1 MPAIARRPGA
11 AKMTDLDLANL
22 LREGMMVMLKLSGP
36 PLMVALAVGMLIS
49 VLQAITQIHEATL
62 AFVPKALAI
71 GITLLLLGP
80 FMLATLSGYTR
91 MLFDRIIVIGGS

>member
-1 MPAIARRPGA
+1 
-11 AKMTDLDLANL
+11 MTDLDLANV
-22 LREGMMVMLKLSGP
+22 LREGMLVMLKLSGP
-36 PLMVALAVGMLIS
+36 PLLVALVIGLVIS

-71 GITLLLLGP
+71 GVALLLMGP

-91 MLFDRIIVIGGS
+91 MLIDRIIVIGGS

>member
-1 MPAIARRPGA
+1 
-11 AKMTDLDLANL
+11 MTDLDLANL

>member
-1 MPAIARRPGA
+1 MS
-11 AKMTDLDLANL
+11 DLDLANL

-36 PLMVALAVGMLIS
+36 PLLVALVVGMLIS

-91 MLFDRIIVIGGS
+91 MLIDRIIVIGGS